1 MDILSK
7 ISSPEDLKTLS
18 VSDLEILA
26 KEVRAFILS
35 EVSRTGGHLASSLGV
50 VEMTIALHYVFN
62 TPFDKILWDVGH
74 QSYAHKI
81 LTGRRDQF
89 STLRQ
94 LGGLHPFINPKES
107 PYDAFVSGHAG
118 NAISAASGLCEAIK
132 KSGSENK
139 VLAVVGDGSLSTG
152 LALEAL
158 NFVGEKKQDLIVVLN
173 DNKVSISKTVGA
185 IADYLS
191 RVMTSKAVRDI
202 KEGIKPT
209 LRDLPVV
216 GGRLFRV
223 AKFIEGNLKG
233 IVAPAMLFEKL
244 GFRCVGP
251 IDGHSIPHLVEAF
264 ENISRMKGPLLIHV
278 LTQKGYGYTPA
289 LEDPEHF
296 HGIGKF
302 DLENGE
308 VATTDNH
315 PTYSDVF
322 GETLIYLA
330 KRDPRIVAITAAMTS
345 GTGLKPFA
353 KEFPDRFFDVGIA
366 EGHAVTMAAG
376 MAVSGLRP
384 VVAIYST
391 FLQRSYDEIIHDVAL
406 QNAPVIFAIDRA
418 GIVGPD
424 GATHHGMF
432 DIAFLRSIPNITLMI
447 PRDHIM
453 LGKMLERAL
462 KMHGPVAIR
471 YPREAVVEKPLKY
484 KGLKKKKTCRSY
496 FLTGALILVP
506 LFITIYIIL
515 VIIHWVAQS
524 AGLGRGLVADIIG
537 LFVAILAIL
546 LVGAFTQNIIGGKTI
561 SWLNVMLAKIP
572 IAGAIHSAIRQI
584 MEGFMLRKSAA
595 FRKVVIIEYPRKGIY
610 CFAFVTKEGHI
621 NKHLSE
627 EGPMI
632 HVFLPTTPNPTSGFF
647 LIVPEKDVIPLDIS
661 VQEAFKVIISG
672 GIASYQSNK

>member
-484 KGLKKKKTCRSY
+484 KGLKKGKAEVLKTGSKAVV
-496 FLTGALILVP
+496 F
-506 LFITIYIIL
+506 
-515 VIIHWVAQS
+515 S
-524 AGLGRGLVADIIG
+524 AGPLCYTALKAANMMD
-537 LFVAILAIL
+537 VAIVDLVYAKPIDSSTIRAMVRKCKGRFLVVEEGSAKGGVGSAIL
-546 LVGAFTQNIIGGKTI
+546 EILKDIDMPLKFRLLGAPDRFIEHGSTDQLKKIVGLDADRIRRAIKQII
-561 SWLNVMLAKIP
+561 
-572 IAGAIHSAIRQI
+572 
-584 MEGFMLRKSAA
+584 
-595 FRKVVIIEYPRKGIY
+595 
-610 CFAFVTKEGHI
+610 
-621 NKHLSE
+621 
-627 EGPMI
+627 
-632 HVFLPTTPNPTSGFF
+632 
-647 LIVPEKDVIPLDIS
+647 
-661 VQEAFKVIISG
+661 
-672 GIASYQSNK
+672 